1 MPMPPLALIRQ
12 MIESGSKE
20 LPALMQ
26 HIGDYA
32 LSKASL
38 VPDFFKTGQTPAR
51 SAAEAQAKY
60 GVQIGNRTP
69 YDNSGALTYNIG
81 HNQTDNYLSSDVIQ
95 KKLMNSPYV
104 YQSKLANLVGDGH
117 VAPDMVHNQV
127 NTIMLP
133 EGQNAG
139 KKVYS
144 AIHDNVI
151 ATPDHFTLPVGLTPN
166 NQYRN
171 GINTAN
177 SLLRHQ
183 TEDAGQRLMLDPS
196 HQLNGL
202 KTFQPD
208 GSFGPGMTL
217 EDYYHQPLNQKIGN
231 LLTNNS
237 LATEDVLNTSN
248 LSQGD
253 RDLMDHVM
261 KNPQGGLQQFKD
273 AAKTIQGSD
282 IPSLGDSS
290 LRWSSILDALS
301 NGNEGAID
309 PALFKGLGFADG
321 GVVHTPDGLY

>member
-38 VPDFFKTGQTPAR
+38 VPDFFKTGQAPAR

-60 GVQIGNRTP
+60 GVQIGNRTAIDSRGGLA
-69 YDNSGALTYNIG
+69 YDIS
-81 HNQTDNYLSSDVIQ
+81 HDQTIEPAEVTQ
-95 KKLMNSPYV
+95 RRLMNSPYSV
-104 YQSKLANLVGDGH
+104 QSKLANLVEQGH
-117 VAPDMVHNQV
+117 IAPDATHNEV
-127 NTIMLP
+127 STP
-133 EGQNAG
+133 WVPSGDSAG
-139 KKVYS
+139 KRIYS

-151 ATPDHFTLPVGLTPN
+151 ATPNGFTLPTGLTPN

-183 TEDAGQRLMLDPS
+183 TEDAGQRLMINPS

-309 PALFKGLGFADG
+309 PALFKGLGFAEG
-321 GVVHTPDGLY
+321 GAVRTPDRLY